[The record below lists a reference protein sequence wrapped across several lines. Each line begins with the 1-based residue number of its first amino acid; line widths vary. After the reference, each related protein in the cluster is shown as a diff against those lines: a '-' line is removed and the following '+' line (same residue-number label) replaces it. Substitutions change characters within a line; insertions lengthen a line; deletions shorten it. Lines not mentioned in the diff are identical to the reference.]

1 MKSEIEATELAKLA
15 VDAVKEKVLHD
26 ISELKQ
32 ARKETEREIENIQRD
47 FQCEKEMI
55 IKVED
60 EKQKL
65 IEMLAKEKEKR
76 KIAEEE
82 LRTYESKINAEQGK
96 TKGFL

>member
-1 MKSEIEATELAKLA
+1 M
-15 VDAVKEKVLHD
+15 
-26 ISELKQ
+26 
-32 ARKETEREIENIQRD
+32 RKE
-47 FQCEKEMI
+47 MM

-65 IEMLAKEKEKR
+65 IEMLAKDKGKR

-96 TKGFL
+96 TKMFL